1 MKIKFSH
8 NYYKLHNQT
17 KAELIDIKRI
27 EIDKDTPH
35 ELLDYDT
42 TYDGGRYELKN
53 GDYVMLVFLGN
64 LGIPFTT
71 IRSAKGRYGDKYEY
85 YHPYIGD
92 MFDLVVKEEEKEN
105 KSTEN
110 DNEEYIDT
118 GVPNRIKEDS
128 VHHSNNG
135 INQASILNSSSVSDT
150 SNASGIKNIIKENNM
165 KKTEN
170 FQFK

>member
-8 NYYKLHNQT
+8 NYFKLHNQT

-27 EIDKDTPH
+27 AIDKDTPP

-42 TYDGGRYELKN
+42 TYDGGRYELKK

-85 YHPYIGD
+85 YYPHIGEL
-92 MFDLVVKEEEKEN
+92 FDIIIN
-105 KSTEN
+105 
-110 DNEEYIDT
+110 
-118 GVPNRIKEDS
+118 KEDR
-128 VHHSNNG
+128 N
-135 INQASILNSSSVSDT
+135 
-150 SNASGIKNIIKENNM
+150 ENNNM
-165 KKTEN
+165 
-170 FQFK
+170 

>member
-1 MKIKFSH
+1 MEIKFSH

-27 EIDKDTPH
+27 AIDKDTPP

-42 TYDGGRYELKN
+42 TYDGGRYELKKGN
-53 GDYVMLVFLGN
+53 YVMLVFLGN

-92 MFDLVVKEEEKEN
+92 MFDVVVKEEEKE
-105 KSTEN
+105 
-110 DNEEYIDT
+110 
-118 GVPNRIKEDS
+118 GV
-128 VHHSNNG
+128 
-135 INQASILNSSSVSDT
+135 
-150 SNASGIKNIIKENNM
+150 
-165 KKTEN
+165 
-170 FQFK
+170 

>member
-8 NYYKLHNQT
+8 NYFKLHNQT

-27 EIDKDTPH
+27 AIDKDTPP

-71 IRSAKGRYGDKYEY
+71 IRSANGRYGDKCIY
-85 YHPYIGD
+85 YQAHIGEL
-92 MFDLVVKEEEKEN
+92 FDIIIKEEEKE
-105 KSTEN
+105 
-110 DNEEYIDT
+110 
-118 GVPNRIKEDS
+118 
-128 VHHSNNG
+128 
-135 INQASILNSSSVSDT
+135 
-150 SNASGIKNIIKENNM
+150 
-165 KKTEN
+165 
-170 FQFK
+170 

>member
-1 MKIKFSH
+1 MWIAFRFVSLHKLRQQCTKTIKKTSAIPIQKEKSESEDDNENDFKHRDIAEQPDYIDEVKEIIRESNSVGIDSNKDKITAKNLFGAI
-8 NYYKLHNQT
+8 N
-17 KAELIDIKRI
+17 
-27 EIDKDTPH
+27 DTFN
-35 ELLDYDT
+35 
-42 TYDGGRYELKN
+42 N
-53 GDYVMLVFLGN
+53 GN
-64 LGIPFTT
+64 
-71 IRSAKGRYGDKYEY
+71 
-85 YHPYIGD
+85 
-92 MFDLVVKEEEKEN
+92 VKEEEKEN